1 MPRDIVQKLNGEL
14 GDILSRDQ
22 DTRRRLLEMGA
33 EPSPGTPEQLGA
45 HVLQELEKWDK
56 VIRAAKIK
64 LE

>member
-1 MPRDIVQKLNGEL
+1 MHAPSD
-14 GDILSRDQ
+14 SSQ